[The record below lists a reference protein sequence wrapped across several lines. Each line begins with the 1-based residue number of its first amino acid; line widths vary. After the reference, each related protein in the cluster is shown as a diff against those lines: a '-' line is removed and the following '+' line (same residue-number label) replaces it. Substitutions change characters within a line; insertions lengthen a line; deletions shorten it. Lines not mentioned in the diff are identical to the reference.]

1 MITRKP
7 LLWRRLNRA
16 LGCLILPGLLVL
28 SMTVSAQTQNQDY
41 QSEIEEVRI
50 KLEQL
55 QQQQQQSQKERRVEA
70 VELRR
75 LDINLGRLEML
86 AEEHQAQVRQHES
99 ALADIQRQLR
109 VARRNLKE
117 QRTLVAQSLRTAMI
131 RGRQPLLRALLNQDE
146 LSRISRAMR
155 YHWYHERQWNQQKD
169 VLKAASDRY
178 QSILE
183 ERTRKLAEAEQSR
196 RQLVVRLEDVREQ
209 RVARAE
215 KLNELEGSLAEG
227 NKRIVFLQ
235 QEEDRLELLLRQ
247 LDRQEVRPPVRLE
260 EGGFGNYKGGLLWP
274 ANGGSVTARFNTP
287 NAELG
292 NIRWRGIFIA
302 TDEGAPITAVHPG
315 TVVFAEWLVAH
326 GLTIILRHGDYMTLY
341 ANCRSLHKKVG
352 STVEAGEQLASSGR
366 SGISTKVGLYFLVR
380 SNDKFV
386 DPLQWL
392 EEI

>member
-1 MITRKP
+1 MRP
-7 LLWRRLNRA
+7 LLYLPLRRLARA
-16 LGCLILPGLLVL
+16 LRQLILPGLLAASL
-28 SMTVSAQTQNQDY
+28 AVSAQGRNQDY
-41 QSEIEEVRI
+41 QSDLEEVRI
-50 KLEQL
+50 KLEEL
-55 QQQQQQSQKERRVEA
+55 QQQQQQAQKERKAET

-75 LDINLGRLEML
+75 LDINLGRIELL
-86 AEEHQAQVRQHES
+86 AEEQQDQVHQHES
-99 ALADIQRQLR
+99 ALASIHRQLR
-109 VARRNLKE
+109 VARKNLEE

-146 LSRISRAMR
+146 LGQISRAMR

-169 VLKAASDRY
+169 ILQAASDRY
-178 QSILE
+178 LSLAE
-183 ERTRKLAEAEQSR
+183 ERTQKLAEAEHSR
-196 RQLVVRLEDVREQ
+196 RQLMSRLEDVKEQ
-209 RVARAE
+209 RVARAD
-215 KLNELEGSLAEG
+215 KLNELETSLAAG
-227 NKRIVFLQ
+227 NKRIEFLQ

-274 ANGGSVTARFNTP
+274 VDGSLRARFNSP

-292 NIRWRGIFIA
+292 NIPWRGIFVA
-302 TDEGAPITAVHPG
+302 TDEGAPISAVHPG
-315 TVVFAEWLVAH
+315 TVIFAEWLVAH
-326 GLTIILRHGDYMTLY
+326 GLTMIVRHGDYMTLY

-380 SNDKFV
+380 RKDDFL

-392 EEI
+392 EEL

>member
-1 MITRKP
+1 MK
-7 LLWRRLNRA
+7 LQA
-16 LGCLILPGLLVL
+16 LKHLILPGLLAVSL
-28 SMTVSAQTQNQDY
+28 AVSAQTRNQDY
-41 QSEIEEVRI
+41 KSELEEVRI

-55 QQQQQQSQKERRVEA
+55 QQQQQQAQKERKVET

-75 LDINLGRLEML
+75 LDISLGKLELL

-99 ALADIQRQLR
+99 ALVSIHRQLR
-109 VARRNLKE
+109 AARKNLEE
-117 QRTLVAQSLRTAMI
+117 QQTLVAQSLRTAMI

-146 LSRISRAMR
+146 LGQISRAMR

-169 VLKAASDRY
+169 VLQAAFDRY
-178 QSILE
+178 RSLAD
-183 ERTRKLAEAEQSR
+183 ERTQKLAEAERSR
-196 RQLVVRLEDVREQ
+196 RQLMSRMQDVKEQ

-215 KLNELEGSLAEG
+215 KMGELEASLAED
-227 NKRIVFLQ
+227 NKRIEFLQ

-260 EGGFGNYKGGLLWP
+260 EGGFGNYKGGLPWP
-274 ANGGSVTARFNTP
+274 VDGSVTARFNTP

-292 NIRWRGIFIA
+292 NIRWRGVFIA
-302 TDEGAPITAVHPG
+302 TDEGAPIDSVHPG
-315 TVVFAEWLVAH
+315 TVIFAEWLVAH
-326 GLTIILRHGDYMTLY
+326 GLTMIVRHGDYMTLY

-380 SNDKFV
+380 KKDDFL

-392 EEI
+392 EEL